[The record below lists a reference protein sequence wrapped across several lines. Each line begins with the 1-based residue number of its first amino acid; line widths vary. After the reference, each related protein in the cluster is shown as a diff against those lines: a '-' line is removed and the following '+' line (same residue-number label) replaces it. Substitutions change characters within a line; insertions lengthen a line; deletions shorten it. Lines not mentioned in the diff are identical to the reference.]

1 MMGYPS
7 LLPLVVALALLAAP
21 ALAGEKELF
30 GSPSLSAAISGTNEF
45 TPGQDVNL
53 TVKVQ
58 NTGRTEVTIARSD
71 IITPSDKPNTAKL
84 LVIGLSAGTAPV
96 TVKTDPQM
104 VGDLLGGSSVSAT
117 FSVKISKYAA
127 GGVYSL
133 PLRLGYQYLNTAEEV
148 SSDTV
153 RYWYYDENITVPL
166 DIRIKP
172 GVTLDPVEARADQ
185 LNAGTEGYIVL
196 RITNAG
202 GERARNAVAKLERDG
217 LSPLIPTDASVYI
230 GEFGP
235 NDTREIR
242 FRASVSADAA
252 AQDYPVDVR
261 VEYTDSEGDPAVSD
275 TVTVG
280 VPVGGKID
288 FAVVSPVPRVNP
300 GQQATLEVT
309 YRNTGSI
316 AVHSAEARISLVD
329 PFTSNDDTAYIG
341 DLGPGE
347 SRTARYDVAVASGA
361 TPKSYGL
368 DSQIRYRDALD
379 NSQISDTVKVQV
391 DVVRPAGILGA
402 LVNPVVL
409 IAIIAIAAGALAYIL
424 VRRRKK

>member
-1 MMGYPS
+1 
-7 LLPLVVALALLAAP
+7 
-21 ALAGEKELF
+21 
-30 GSPSLSAAISGTNEF
+30 
-45 TPGQDVNL
+45 
-53 TVKVQ
+53 
-58 NTGRTEVTIARSD
+58 
-71 IITPSDKPNTAKL
+71 
-84 LVIGLSAGTAPV
+84 
-96 TVKTDPQM
+96 
-104 VGDLLGGSSVSAT
+104 
-117 FSVKISKYAA
+117 
-127 GGVYSL
+127 
-133 PLRLGYQYLNTAEEV
+133 
-148 SSDTV
+148 
-153 RYWYYDENITVPL
+153 
-166 DIRIKP
+166 
-172 GVTLDPVEARADQ
+172 VEARADQ